1 MGSANR
7 RNARQASASA
17 ARSAV
22 TSVLLGVLAI
32 MIVRDILLRRWGF
45 DQKPPSDVTRR
56 LR

>member
-7 RNARQASASA
+7 RSARQASA

-22 TSVLLGVLAI
+22 TSVLLGMLAI